1 VSGGG
6 GAGHDGRMVADRDPR
21 PDRRSEDGDDL
32 GTVDTPSH
40 VAWNRKERGENK
52 LQQLDRNFSELLQEL
67 RVVQTGVQILFA
79 FLLTLAFTNRFGE
92 VSEFQRHVYVTALMM
107 TLASTGLLIAP
118 VAYHRLTFRRRMR
131 AQLVGLAGIF
141 ALGGLTFL
149 MLGICT
155 AIFFVLDV
163 VLSRGAAIALTAVAA
178 GWLLV
183 FWYVF
188 PVADRLRSR
197 YDDDAD

>member
-1 VSGGG
+1 VSGRG

-40 VAWNRKERGENK
+40 VAWNRRERGENK

-67 RVVQTGVQILFA
+67 RVAQTGVQILFA

-92 VSEFQRHVYVTALMM
+92 VSEFQRQVYVTALMM

-188 PVADRLRSR
+188 PIADRLRSR